1 MKVFKFGGASVR
13 DASAFKNV
21 LRILLKHSAEPTVV
35 VLSAMG
41 KTTNA
46 LERLVSALFEK
57 PQDCPNIIQEIKKNH
72 VEVVDQL
79 FADSTEIKVTIDKI
93 MHYLNERTQSGAD
106 ASYAQA
112 YDQIASVGELLST
125 KILSAYIAEN
135 GLKNEWL
142 DARKLVL
149 TNKDFTEAKV
159 DWKASEKAILKQFE
173 QIGID
178 KLWITQGFIGGTE
191 DKYITTLGRE
201 GSDYTAAIFA
211 NILDAE
217 EVVIWK
223 DVPGVLNADPKHFEN
238 TEKLSN
244 ISYKEAIELTYYGAS
259 VIHPKTIKPLQNKS
273 IPLTVRSFDQLD
285 ESGSLINDNGDKDN
299 LLPSYIFKDQQLLL
313 SISTKDYSFV
323 VEEHMSDIFKLFAKA
338 KVKMNI
344 MQNSALTF
352 SVSVDNQKEKVGAL
366 LKSLQEEFR
375 VKYNDDVSLLTIRH
389 FNEETVRELIKGKEV
404 LLEQRTRETVRFLL
418 KEL

>member
-13 DASAFKNV
+13 NADAFKNV
-21 LRILLKHSAEPTVV
+21 LYILNGYSEIPIVV

-46 LERLVSALFEK
+46 LETLVSSLFEN
-57 PQDCPNIIQEIKKNH
+57 PQACPRIIQEIEKSH
-72 VEVVDQL
+72 LAVVDEL
-79 FADSTEIKVTIDKI
+79 FQDSSDIKSTIAKIVSYLKQHTE
-93 MHYLNERTQSGAD
+93 SGAD

-125 KILSAYIAEN
+125 KILSAFLAEN
-135 GLKNEWL
+135 GMQNSWL

-149 TNKDFTEAKV
+149 TDKNFTEAKL
-159 DWKASEKAILKQFE
+159 DWKASEREILKEFE
-173 QIGID
+173 VLGTK

-191 DKYITTLGRE
+191 NQYITTLGRE

-211 NILDAE
+211 HVLDADE
-217 EVVIWK
+217 LVIWK
-223 DVPGVLNADPKHFEN
+223 DVPGVLNADPKHFKN

-259 VIHPKTIKPLQNKS
+259 VIHPKTLKPLQNKS
-273 IPLTVRSFDQLD
+273 IPLTVRSFDNLD
-285 ESGSLINDNGDKDN
+285 QAGSLINDNGDKDR
-299 LLPSYIFKDQQLLL
+299 LLPSYIFKDQQVLL
-313 SISTKDYSFV
+313 SISTKNYSFV
-323 VEEHMSDIFKLFAKA
+323 VEEHLSDIFKCFADA

-344 MQNSALTF
+344 MQSSALTF
-352 SVSVDNQKEKVGAL
+352 SVCVDNSKEKIAAL
-366 LKSLQEEFR
+366 MKLLQTKFL
-375 VKYNDDVSLLTIRH
+375 VKYNEDISLLTIRH
-389 FNEETVRELIKGKEV
+389 YNDETVKELIQGKEV

-418 KEL
+418 K